1 MNKKSYWEEVYQTK
15 TPQQVSW
22 TQQTPETSLTLIR
35 GLGLPLDSSIIDI
48 GGGDSALVDHLLSE
62 GYHHIGVL
70 DISEAALKRAQTRLK
85 KSSDQVSW
93 LPTDILLFDPVM
105 TYTVW
110 HDRATFHFLTQPED
124 IEQYVS
130 IVEKA
135 IQPGGYLIIGTFS
148 EDGPVQCSGLPV
160 LQYSERSLSMT
171 FKKSFQKVYCFHQ
184 DHQTPLDTTQNFLF
198 CVFQKWR

>member
-1 MNKKSYWEEVYQTK
+1 MNKKLHWEEVYQTK
-15 TPQQVSW
+15 TSQQVSW

-48 GGGDSALVDHLLSE
+48 GGGDSTLVDHLLTE
-62 GYHHIGVL
+62 GYHHISVL
-70 DISEAALKRAQTRLK
+70 DISEAALERAQTRLK

-93 LPTDILLFDPVM
+93 LPTDILSFDPVM

-130 IVEKA
+130 TVEKA
-135 IQPGGYLIIGTFS
+135 IQPRGYLIIGTFS

-160 LQYSERSLSMT
+160 RQYSEGSLSMT

-184 DHQTPLDTTQNFLF
+184 DHQTPFDTIQNFIF